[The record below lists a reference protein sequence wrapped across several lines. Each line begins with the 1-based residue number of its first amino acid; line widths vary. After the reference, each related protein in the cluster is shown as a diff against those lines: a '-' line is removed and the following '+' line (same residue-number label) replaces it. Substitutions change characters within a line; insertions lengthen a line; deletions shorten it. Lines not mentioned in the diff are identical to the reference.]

1 MTLLLMCTVD
11 RGLGRGGLSEHPVLH
26 THTHT
31 HTRMHAHT
39 PISCP
44 TSSQMTTCSLH
55 NGAAALRGVSVL
67 ESF

>member
-1 MTLLLMCTVD
+1 MTLLLMSTVD
-11 RGLGRGGLSEHPVLH
+11 RGLGRGGLSEHPVL
-26 THTHT
+26 
-31 HTRMHAHT
+31 RMHAHT

>member
-31 HTRMHAHT
+31 HTHFLPHLLT
-39 PISCP
+39 DD
-44 TSSQMTTCSLH
+44 
-55 NGAAALRGVSVL
+55 NVL
-67 ESF
+67 SAQQGRLLSGG